1 MFLHFFVKTLAPTIF
16 CYIKFTYQVLNDIK
30 NQEKI
35 KKRTKIA
42 PKKHQKSNKIRSKIE
57 SRIAWDIPYYP
68 RAVLRDFIA
77 LLSNYPKRDY
87 PKSIRQQVSNKYQ
100 LRPPSG

>member
-16 CYIKFTYQVLNDIK
+16 CYIKFTYQVLNDIR

-35 KKRTKIA
+35 NKRTKIA
-42 PKKHQKSNKIRSKIE
+42 PKKHQKSNKIEVKIE

-68 RAVLRDFIA
+68 RAVLRD
-77 LLSNYPKRDY
+77 NPYYPKPNRSKIIPNEYD
-87 PKSIRQQVSNKYQ
+87 NKYQ